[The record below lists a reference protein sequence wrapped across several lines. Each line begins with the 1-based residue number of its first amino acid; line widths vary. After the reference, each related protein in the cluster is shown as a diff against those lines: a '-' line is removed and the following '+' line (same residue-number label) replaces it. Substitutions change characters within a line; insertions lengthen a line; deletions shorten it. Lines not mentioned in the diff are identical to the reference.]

1 MELQGYGVLRLPEF
15 LLVPPALPLVL
26 VAGGQ
31 WQRWRTMTTLALL
44 LFYLACIPAT
54 IHFLYRYL
62 ETYPPLNPRSLP
74 SAQAI
79 VVLGTSRYRERL

>member
-1 MELQGYGVLRLPEF
+1 
-15 LLVPPALPLVL
+15 
-26 VAGGQ
+26 
-31 WQRWRTMTTLALL
+31 MTTLALL